1 MADDDLFGAICCGC
15 LLLAVV
21 GGMITGD
28 SSGATQAAAGLFWTI
43 VIIIFI
49 ISGIGAV
56 YNWIKKK
63 ASSQNPPQP
72 PQRSPEV
79 LPGNAPQ
86 PEMPDKPRIIPS
98 RASPISQFCIHC
110 GNRVQKSQNFCEKCG
125 KNPDK

>member
-15 LLLAVV
+15 IILAVV

-28 SSGATQAAAGLFWTI
+28 SYGAGQAAAGLFWMI
-43 VIIIFI
+43 VIIILI
-49 ISGIGAV
+49 ISGIVAG

-72 PQRSPEV
+72 PQRKPDV

-86 PEMPDKPRIIPS
+86 PVIPDKPPITPS
-98 RASPISQFCIHC
+98 SASPMRQFCIHC
-110 GNRVQKSQNFCEKCG
+110 GNRVQKSQNFCENCG